1 MFLVTPITLSCTT
14 GFWNRAWHFC
24 KSHSRLK
31 RWPGKCV
38 KCFPPRYPSRPLQ
51 SEKNSSSDPLVE
63 RESIV
68 YARPVVFP
76 RPSPEKFYKGRSQ
89 EKTHSLRLGFFLL
102 RSPPDRAKS
111 VLTFR
116 AMGSVSRDCAPVVWV
131 FSTSGFSSLV
141 RDEACQ
147 FRNQKAER
155 WSGAN
160 HSSI

>member
-1 MFLVTPITLSCTT
+1 VNLSNKKFLESSIKVEVKKKHSSIGWIFSC
-14 GFWNRAWHFC
+14 FAAH
-24 KSHSRLK
+24 LI
-31 RWPGKCV
+31 
-38 KCFPPRYPSRPLQ
+38 
-51 SEKNSSSDPLVE
+51 E
-63 RESIV
+63 RE
-68 YARPVVFP
+68 
-76 RPSPEKFYKGRSQ
+76 
-89 EKTHSLRLGFFLL
+89 
-102 RSPPDRAKS
+102 S